1 MLPIILLP
9 LFMGLGVLST
19 PIPDGIPIG
28 FNDRPFNETGP
39 EARDEAVSDIWG
51 GYLDSCWDIRYYLSA
66 ADMAKEIPS
75 APLPY
80 LESPVMVARC
90 PTRDGGVRCSTLHL
104 GDCLSNMNGNLVGG
118 LE

>member
-9 LFMGLGVLST
+9 LFLSLGVLST
-19 PIPDGIPIG
+19 PTPDGEVIRASEEPS
-28 FNDRPFNETGP
+28 NETLGL
-39 EARDEAVSDIWG
+39 ETREAVSDIWR

-66 ADMAKEIPS
+66 ADMAKEIPA

-80 LESPVMVARC
+80 LDSPVMVARC
-90 PTRDGGVRCSTLHL
+90 PTQDGGVRCSTLHL
-104 GDCLSNMNGNLVGG
+104 GDCLSNINGNLVGG